1 MAKYLVLLTQ
11 MLILLESKNETPGI
25 TKSATTADLTAFENN
40 ITTVS
45 DLVKKADYDAKI
57 IDIKIN
63 ISPHLIIMVSQ
74 TTHLMQR

>member
-1 MAKYLVLLTQ
+1 MAKYLLLLTQ

>member
-1 MAKYLVLLTQ
+1 

-40 ITTVS
+40 VTTVS